1 MFSIGRRVKRVVW
14 CSFPLPDLTE
24 EHNKLSFHS
33 ILLST
38 VLMLTVVSVEIC

>member
-1 MFSIGRRVKRVVW
+1 MF
-14 CSFPLPDLTE
+14 FLFLPDVTE
-24 EHNKLSFHS
+24 RHNKLSCYS